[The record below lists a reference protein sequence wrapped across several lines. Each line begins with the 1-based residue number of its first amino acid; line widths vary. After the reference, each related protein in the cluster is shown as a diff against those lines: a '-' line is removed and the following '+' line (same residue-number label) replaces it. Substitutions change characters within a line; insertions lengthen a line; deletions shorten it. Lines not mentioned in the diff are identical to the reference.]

1 MYPSSAATTNCMWC
15 THESGHNQDWTMQR
29 TERHGPVST
38 WRNIPAIFLHFCRMR
53 AEIRRSYPKRDLSF
67 CTSIRGY
74 SFVGPCL
81 QSWFRGTLQNK
92 LKEREKDHTD
102 GQNMW
107 YDRTHHTPELHTHTH
122 KYKHTYIY
130 SFIVMGGEVVRYGN
144 REESQ
149 PRTVGLPYA
158 VVDFGISS
166 PLDAGFWIVFPHIYI
181 RNGSHRAVLSTPSHM
196 IESHPHPHIHILYNY
211 CFFDLFCFIPV
222 LNNPKKKNMKNEK

>member
-1 MYPSSAATTNCMWC
+1 MSL
-15 THESGHNQDWTMQR
+15 SGLQNERMPDRWDNIGGKIS
-29 TERHGPVST
+29 TETQNKTALTEG
-38 WRNIPAIFLHFCRMR
+38 
-53 AEIRRSYPKRDLSF
+53 
-67 CTSIRGY
+67 TSIK
-74 SFVGPCL
+74 
-81 QSWFRGTLQNK
+81 N
-92 LKEREKDHTD
+92 DHTD

-107 YDRTHHTPELHTHTH
+107 YDRTHHTPQLHTHTH

-196 IESHPHPHIHILYNY
+196 IECHPHQGSGMKTCTRNRPCGISDFSKNQLLNLRPDLAHTWPFPEDWCCQNWNLRT
-211 CFFDLFCFIPV
+211 FFSGCRIII
-222 LNNPKKKNMKNEK
+222 